1 MKKVI
6 LIGAGGH
13 AAELLDYIA
22 YINNTSKQP
31 KFEVVGLIDDAKEN
45 YKHYQYSYKYLGT
58 IQAHTIDKNMFY
70 LVALADPEIK
80 KSIVETYKSKG
91 ARFTG
96 LKHPTALISPSAT
109 IGDGVVISHNVSI
122 GPKVVL
128 GHFNVLNSRC
138 TIGHDSIIGSYNFI
152 SPQVAIGGNTKIGN
166 ENLLGT
172 NSCMIPKVSL
182 GNNNKVAAGMVV
194 DKPIGDNETIF
205 YRFKEK
211 LIVRS

>member
-1 MKKVI
+1 
-6 LIGAGGH
+6 
-13 AAELLDYIA
+13 
-22 YINNTSKQP
+22 
-31 KFEVVGLIDDAKEN
+31 
-45 YKHYQYSYKYLGT
+45 LGT

-80 KSIVETYKSKG
+80 KSIVEKYKSKG

-152 SPQVAIGGNTKIGN
+152 SPQVVIGGNTKIGN

-194 DKPIGDNETIF
+194 DKPIRDNETIF